1 MGDVTIR
8 ELRNHGGE
16 VVERVLAGERLT
28 VTKAGK
34 AVAEL
39 CPLPRPGLDAA
50 ALLQRWRN
58 LPHISPDALRQ
69 DIDAHIDSTL

>member
-1 MGDVTIR
+1 MSDVSIR

-16 VVERVLAGERLT
+16 VVDRVLAGEKLT

-39 CPLPRPGLDAA
+39 CPLPKSGLDAA
-50 ALLQRWRN
+50 ALLQRWKN
-58 LPHISPDALRQ
+58 LPPVDADALRR
-69 DIDAHIDSTL
+69 DIDADIDAAL